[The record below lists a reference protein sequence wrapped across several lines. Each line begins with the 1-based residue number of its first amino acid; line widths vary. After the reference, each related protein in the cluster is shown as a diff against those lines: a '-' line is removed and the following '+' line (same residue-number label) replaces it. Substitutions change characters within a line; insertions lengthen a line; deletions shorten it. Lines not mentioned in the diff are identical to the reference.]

1 VSLSRFLLKLLGWK
15 VHVDVPD
22 YPKSIICVA
31 PHTSNLDFVLCEL
44 AIRSIGRRAGFLMK
58 SEWFFWPL
66 GPIFRAIGG
75 IAVHRQS
82 GQSLTPVLVKKFAE
96 TERINLAITPE
107 GTRSRTTHWHT
118 GFLRVA
124 AQANVP
130 VTLAVID
137 YGNRCIRMDHVFE
150 PTGSIDQ
157 DMLRIKQYYSQ
168 VRAMRPDKFTTDP
181 E

>member
-1 VSLSRFLLKLLGWK
+1 
-15 VHVDVPD
+15 
-22 YPKSIICVA
+22 
-31 PHTSNLDFVLCEL
+31 
-44 AIRSIGRRAGFLMK
+44 
-58 SEWFFWPL
+58 
-66 GPIFRAIGG
+66 
-75 IAVHRQS
+75 
-82 GQSLTPVLVKKFAE
+82 VLVKKFAE

-107 GTRSRTTHWHT
+107 GTRSRTTRWHT

-168 VRAMRPDKFTTDP
+168 VRALRPDKFTTDP

>member
-1 VSLSRFLLKLLGWK
+1 
-15 VHVDVPD
+15 
-22 YPKSIICVA
+22 
-31 PHTSNLDFVLCEL
+31 
-44 AIRSIGRRAGFLMK
+44 
-58 SEWFFWPL
+58 
-66 GPIFRAIGG
+66 
-75 IAVHRQS
+75 
-82 GQSLTPVLVKKFAE
+82 
-96 TERINLAITPE
+96 
-107 GTRSRTTHWHT
+107 
-118 GFLRVA
+118 
-124 AQANVP
+124 VP